1 MNKSFQDLQEAS
13 KKGFED
19 FANSATVLTKSMQ
32 DIAADT
38 AEFSSKSFEK
48 STAAME
54 TLMAAKTVDTAVEAQ
69 QAFAKTAYEDF
80 MSQMTKVGE
89 MYKASAT
96 EAYKPF
102 EAQMAAF
109 KPAPAKKAA
118 K

>member
-1 MNKSFQDLQEAS
+1 MNNSFQEMQEAS

-19 FANSATVLTKSMQ
+19 LTNSTTVLTKGLQ

-38 AEFSSKSFEK
+38 AEYSSKSFEK
-48 STAAME
+48 GTAAIE
-54 TLMAAKTVDTAVEAQ
+54 TLMAAKTMDKAVEAQ
-69 QAFAKTAYEDF
+69 QTFAKSAYEDF
-80 MSQMTKVGE
+80 ISQMTKVGE

-109 KPAPAKKAA
+109 SAPKAKKSA